1 VELGALTRNQ
11 WPAFMERPLELD
23 RRISLARSIL
33 AAALLLAG
41 GPAFSQGNADTA
53 KRETREL
60 PTDIAR
66 WTGDWDAIVKR
77 RVLRVLVVPGKPVF
91 FLDKGRQRG
100 TAPDA
105 FREFEILVNRKL
117 KSKALRFHVQFIPVA
132 RDQLIPK
139 LTGGYG
145 DLAVANLTVTPERAK
160 VVDFSIP
167 ILTEVREIA
176 VTGPASPAVA
186 NVDDLSGQ
194 EVFVRKSSSYY
205 EHLDAL
211 DGRFRAEGRKPI
223 RFRFASEYLEDE
235 DLLQMLNAGLVPLVV
250 VDSHKA
256 QFWARIFKHI
266 EPHPEIAVG
275 TGGDIAWAM
284 RKGSPLLKREI
295 DDFVRKHRVGTS
307 FGNIVLRRYF
317 ENVQWVKQ
325 ATSGPSLRRFQQ
337 VVGLFRKYSDRYD
350 MDYLLMMAQGFQE
363 SELRQDAVS
372 PAGAIGIMQVMP
384 ATGRAMRVGD
394 ISQVG
399 PNIHAGVKYMR
410 FTIDTYYAD
419 QPMDPLDKGL
429 FAFAAYNAGPSRVRE
444 LRAYA
449 EKRGLDPN
457 RWFNNVEL
465 IAAERIGQETVTYVS
480 NIYKYYIA
488 YRLVQEDEEES
499 RKARDEML
507 EKK

>member
-1 VELGALTRNQ
+1 
-11 WPAFMERPLELD
+11 M
-23 RRISLARSIL
+23 SLARSIL

-41 GPAFSQGNADTA
+41 GPAFSQGTADAA
-53 KRETREL
+53 KRETHEL
-60 PTDIAR
+60 PTEIR
-66 WTGDWDAIVKR
+66 RLTGDWDAIVER

-105 FREFEILVNRKL
+105 FREFEKITNAKL

-145 DLAVANLTVTPERAK
+145 DLAAANLTVTPERAK
-160 VVDFSIP
+160 LVDFSIP
-167 ILTEVREIA
+167 ILTDVREIV
-176 VTGPASPAVA
+176 VTGPNSPAVA
-186 NVDDLSGQ
+186 SVDDLSGR

-205 EHLDAL
+205 EHLLAL
-211 DGRFRAEGRKPI
+211 DRRFRAERRKPI
-223 RFRFASEYLEDE
+223 KFRFASEYLEDE
-235 DLLQMLNAGLVPLVV
+235 DLLEMLNAGLVPLVV
-250 VDSHKA
+250 VDDHKA
-256 QFWARIFKHI
+256 RFWARIFKHI

-275 TGGDIAWAM
+275 AEGDIAWAM
-284 RKGSPLLKREI
+284 RKNSPLLKKEI
-295 DDFVRKHRVGTS
+295 DDFVAKHRIGTT

-317 ENVQWVKQ
+317 ENVQWVGQ
-325 ATSGPSLRRFQQ
+325 ATSGPALRRFQQ

-363 SELRQDAVS
+363 SELKQDAVS
-372 PAGAIGIMQVMP
+372 PAGAIGIMQLMP
-384 ATGRAMRVGD
+384 ATGRSMKVGD
-394 ISQVG
+394 ITQTG

-410 FTIDTYYAD
+410 FMVDTFYANE
-419 QPMDPLDKGL
+419 PMDPLDKGL
-429 FAFAAYNAGPSRVRE
+429 FAFAGYNAGPRRVQQ
-444 LRAYA
+444 LRGYA

-465 IAAERIGQETVTYVS
+465 IAGERIGQETVTYVA

-488 YRLVQEDEEES
+488 YRLVQENEEES
-499 RKARDEML
+499 RKAREEL
-507 EKK
+507 LRAK